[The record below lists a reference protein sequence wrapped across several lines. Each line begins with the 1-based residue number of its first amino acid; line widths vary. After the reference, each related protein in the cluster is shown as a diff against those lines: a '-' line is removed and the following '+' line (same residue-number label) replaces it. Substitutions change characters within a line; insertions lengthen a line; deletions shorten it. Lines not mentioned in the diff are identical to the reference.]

1 VAREKEEENV
11 IVQLELP
18 QGVSDLGLTQEGLTA
33 EVQKWLTISLF
44 RQRKVSARRAG
55 ELLGLSQEQFLDLLD
70 EEGILYTW
78 KASGGVGETPSAW
91 SMPVVKDKSLAL
103 AALNEELVRANQ
115 RLREA
120 VEKVREA
127 DRLKTEFLATMS
139 HELRTP
145 LNSIIG
151 FSKVLLNGLAGPLTD
166 MQRVDL
172 TAIYTS
178 GQHLLGLVNDIL
190 DLSKIEAGK
199 MTLNK
204 EWLDFHEIVAGVMST
219 AVALVEDKPIQ
230 LREKMHPNLPR
241 VYADRMRVRQVIL
254 NLVSNAAKFTDEG
267 SITLE
272 VRPVVED
279 GRRWVLCS
287 VQDTGIGIAPDNLPD
302 IFEAFRQLDST
313 TARRAEGTGLGLSIS
328 RRLAEMHGGRL
339 YAESTPGE
347 GSTFYFALPVH
358 EEGRKMEVSA
368 SR

>member
-1 VAREKEEENV
+1 LTQEKGE
-11 IVQLELP
+11 IAVQLELP
-18 QGVSDLGLTQEGLTA
+18 QEFFNLGLSRENLTA

-44 RQRKVSARRAG
+44 QQGKASARQAG

-78 KASGGVGETPSAW
+78 RVSRGGKEIASAW

-103 AALNEELVRANQ
+103 AALNAELTRANQ

-120 VEKVREA
+120 VEKAREA
-127 DRLKTEFLATMS
+127 DRLKAEFLATMS

-151 FSKVLLNGLAGPLTD
+151 FSKVLLNGLAGPITD

-172 TAIYTS
+172 TAVYTS

-190 DLSKIEAGK
+190 DLSKIEAGR
-199 MTLNK
+199 MVLNK
-204 EWLDFHEIVAGVMST
+204 EWLDFHEIIAGVMST

-230 LREKMHPNLPR
+230 LREKLHPDLPR
-241 VYADRMRVRQVIL
+241 VYADRMRVRQIVL

-267 SITLE
+267 FITLE
-272 VRPVVED
+272 AKPVVED
-279 GRRWVLCS
+279 GRLYILCS
-287 VQDTGIGIAPDNLPD
+287 VQDTGIGIAPDKLLL

-328 RRLAEMHGGRL
+328 RRLAEMHGGQL
-339 YAESTPGE
+339 YAESTPGG

-358 EEGRKMEVSA
+358 GEERELKGADS
-368 SR
+368 